1 MSSLLELSNSLADTV
16 EQAGRSVVA
25 VNAGTRF
32 SPSGIHWRQGII
44 VTSDESLSRYDEI
57 TVTLSDGS
65 SVAATHLGHDSSTD
79 IAVFQL
85 QNIETPVAK
94 IGDANTLKVGHL
106 VLGIARSKEGDLR
119 AALGAVSVVSGAWR
133 SMNGGNIDQFI
144 RPDITLYPGF
154 AGGPLVDAAGY
165 VVGMNTSGRRGT
177 ALTIPAATVNR
188 VVDQL
193 IARGHIARGYLGVGM
208 QPVRLPN
215 NLITALNLTAATGV
229 IVVNVEPAGPA
240 DNAGLLLGD
249 VLVKFDGVTVSDTGD
264 VMALLNSSDR
274 IGKTVPVQLVRGG
287 VLVEIAIAVG
297 ERPFEE
303 SPLPEGSEKPN
314 DYSHHRRGR
323 HGRRGS
329 SHSR

>member
-1 MSSLLELSNSLADTV
+1 MSSLVDLSNSLADTV
-16 EQAGRSVVA
+16 EQAGSAVVA
-25 VNAGTRF
+25 VNAGTRI
-32 SPSGIHWRQGII
+32 SLSGIHWRTGII
-44 VTSDESLSRYDEI
+44 VTSDESLQRYDEI
-57 TVTLSDGS
+57 NITLSDGRS
-65 SVAATHLGHDSSTD
+65 LAATHLGHDSSTD
-79 IAVFQL
+79 VAVFQL
-85 QNIETPVAK
+85 PDVEIPVAK
-94 IGDANTLKVGHL
+94 IGDATTLKVGHL
-106 VLGIARSKEGDLR
+106 VLGIARSNEGDLR
-119 AALGAVSVVSGAWR
+119 AALGTVSVVSGAWR
-133 SMNGGNIDQFI
+133 SMSGGNIDQFI

-193 IARGHIARGYLGVGM
+193 LAKGHIARGYLGVGM

-215 NLITALNLTAATGV
+215 NLKTALNLSTATGV

-240 DNAGLLLGD
+240 DNAGVLLGD
-249 VLVKFDGVTVSDTGD
+249 VLVTFDGTTVSDTGD

-274 IGKTVPVQLVRGG
+274 VGKTVPVQVIRGG
-287 VLVEIAIAVG
+287 VLVELAIAIG
-297 ERPFEE
+297 ERPFEQSLDGE
-303 SPLPEGSEKPN
+303 DDRSH
-314 DYSHHRRGR
+314 HHRRGR

>member
-1 MSSLLELSNSLADTV
+1 MSSLLEFSNSLADIV
-16 EQAGRSVVA
+16 EQAGSAVVA
-25 VNAGTRF
+25 VNAGTGI
-32 SPSGIHWRQGII
+32 SSSGIHWRNGII
-44 VTSDESLSRYDEI
+44 VTSDESLPRDEEI
-57 TVTLSDGS
+57 TVTLSDGR

-79 IAVFQL
+79 VAVFQL
-85 QNIETPVAK
+85 QDVETPVAK
-94 IGDANTLKVGHL
+94 IGDGTTLKVGHL
-106 VLGIARSKEGDLR
+106 VLGIARSNEGDLR
-119 AALGAVSVVSGAWR
+119 AALGTVSVVSGAWR
-133 SMNGGNIDQFI
+133 SMSGGNIDQYI

-177 ALTIPAATVNR
+177 ALTIPAATINR

-215 NLITALNLTAATGV
+215 NLITSLNLTAATGV
-229 IVVNVEPAGPA
+229 IVVNVEPEGPA

-249 VLVKFDGVTVSDTGD
+249 VLVKFDGVSVSDTGD

-274 IGKTVPVQLVRGG
+274 VGKTVSVQLVRGG
-287 VLVEIAIAVG
+287 VLVELAIAIG

-303 SPLPEGSEKPN
+303 SPGSESTEKRD
-314 DYSHHRRGR
+314 DYRHHRRGR

-329 SHSR
+329 R